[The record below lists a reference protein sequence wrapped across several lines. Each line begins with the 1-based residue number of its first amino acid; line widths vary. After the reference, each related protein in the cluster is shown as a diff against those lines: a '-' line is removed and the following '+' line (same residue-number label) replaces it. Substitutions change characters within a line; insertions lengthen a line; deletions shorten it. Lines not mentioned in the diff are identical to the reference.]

1 MGGRSFP
8 SPAEH
13 YRLVIEDAR
22 SLGQRREH
30 INDMFLG
37 VLTLALG
44 AQAYLFITYK
54 DDDIRSTLLIVV
66 IGLFGARLCSIW
78 GKVLANYA
86 ALLRFRYIVLK
97 TWETEVFPPDQR
109 YYLAEDVVYDQRL
122 SVRSRRSQHMDRDAA
137 LPADSLLPLAKAY
150 VKQLKGLIPDF
161 VNVYEL
167 LPRLALLVSLGI
179 VAVRVAFFVGSLL
192 TLDLPH
198 LRFLG

>member
-1 MGGRSFP
+1 MGGGPFP
-8 SPAEH
+8 SPAKH
-13 YRLVIEDAR
+13 YQLVIEDAR

-66 IGLFGARLCSIW
+66 IGLFSTRLCSIW

-97 TWETEVFPPDQR
+97 TWETEMFPPDQR
-109 YYLAEDVVYDQRL
+109 YYLAEDIVYDQRL
-122 SVRSRRSQHMDRDAA
+122 SVRSRKARHGDRDTA
-137 LPADSLLPLAKAY
+137 PSTDSLLPLAKAY
-150 VKQLKGLIPDF
+150 IKQLKGFIPDF

-167 LPRLALLVSLGI
+167 LPRLAFIVSLGI
-179 VAVRVAFFVGSLL
+179 VGVRVVFFMGSLL
-192 TLDLPH
+192 TTDLPH
-198 LRFLG
+198 LHFLG